1 MGDYEELPTQVMGS
15 GPMQAHPWPRTASRL
30 TWRFTSGFIHAF
42 CRTMAWAAQKSGQH
56 QQEGSIRAAVE
67 AYFAHGEGAPDG
79 LSNGIELPLSEKTGF
94 LAKDMRML
102 LRETGVKV
110 TCRLDTLNYCQQTE
124 S

>member
-1 MGDYEELPTQVMGS
+1 MGPYTPIVDRVQHHSFY
-15 GPMQAHPWPRTASRL
+15 WPFS
-30 TWRFTSGFIHAF
+30 SGFMHAF
-42 CRTMAWAAQKSGQH
+42 CRTMARAAQESSQQ

-110 TCRLDTLNYCQQTE
+110 TCGLELYACCQQNQ